1 MWLPSLPSVRSLQN
15 FEGQHRK
22 WQPIPVFL
30 PEKGKGWQ
38 PILAFLPRKS
48 HGQRSPAGYTP
59 RDLEESDM
67 TGHSTAQGADQAFCS
82 SVNQALNSIS
92 TLFFLSAESL
102 FLCGCLHSW
111 SYSILCLTGTV
122 SVYLGLGF
130 PYYHHGWNTKVKK
143 ALWAFKIHHYNHKIF
158 SLMVFFF

>member
-1 MWLPSLPSVRSLQN
+1 MAQWWRIHLPMQEIQETQFWSLVRKIPWR
-15 FEGQHRK
+15 RK
-22 WQPIPVFL
+22 WQPTAI
-30 PEKGKGWQ
+30 
-38 PILAFLPRKS
+38 FLPRKS